1 MASKGIGEFANNETL
16 TVDVTV
22 FDDNTNKPYNLT
34 DATTV
39 TFVIHDHKDGH
50 ANVITVTNA
59 DTPTSGSSGIDTT
72 NKADGILQIQVS
84 ADAMGD
90 LCEKEYA
97 WELHAAF
104 SDGTAVNIGQGTINI
119 YEGLV

>member
-16 TVDVTV
+16 TVDTTV
-22 FDDNTNKPYNLT
+22 FDDGTGDPYDLT
-34 DATTV
+34 DATTI
-39 TFVIHDHKDGH
+39 TFVIHDHQNGH
-50 ANVITVTNA
+50 NNVITVTNA
-59 DTPTSGSSGIDTT
+59 DAPLSGASGIDDA
-72 NKADGILQIQVS
+72 NKADGILVIQVS
-84 ADAMGD
+84 ADAMED

>member
-22 FDDNTNKPYNLT
+22 FDDSTGEVYDLTN
-34 DATTV
+34 ATTI
-39 TFVIHDHKDGH
+39 TFVIHDHKGGH
-50 ANVITVTNA
+50 NNVITVTNA
-59 DTPTSGSSGIDTT
+59 DTPTSGSSGIDDSQ
-72 NKADGILQIQVS
+72 KDDGILQIQVS
-84 ADAMGD
+84 ASAMD
-90 LCEKEYA
+90 VLCEKEYA